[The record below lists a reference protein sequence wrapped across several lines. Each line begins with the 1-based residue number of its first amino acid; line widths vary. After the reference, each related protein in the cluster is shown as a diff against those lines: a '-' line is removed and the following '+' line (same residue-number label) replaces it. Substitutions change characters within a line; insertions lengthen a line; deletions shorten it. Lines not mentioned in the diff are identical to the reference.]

1 MLNIGD
7 EDKAEKRNDEEIDE
21 KLGLT
26 WAVLTWD
33 HKQNKP

>member
-26 WAVLTWD
+26 
-33 HKQNKP
+33 